1 MSKKHEPDN
10 FEQMSIFGIMNLLDN
25 TENTLSSD
33 DISKIID
40 KLSDAKRKKESIEAK
55 KRRQE
60 ERERREREAREEKE
74 RKEAHIREV
83 TSMDLPLDWENV
95 FNQDVRTKGVH
106 ADSISD
112 GLMYSLSNLG
122 RVDIEY
128 ISSIT
133 GEDYK
138 TIICALKGSIYQN
151 PETWGECFYKGWE
164 TSEEYLSG
172 NMIRK
177 WKAAKEADKEYN
189 GYFSENIKAIE
200 KVIPPTVATNDI
212 YITLGSPWVPADII
226 DDFIL
231 HLFGDPFKHD
241 RSRYNQAVID
251 RMMESWK
258 TIHDEITGT
267 WEIPC
272 KSRYNDSVSVS
283 NTYGTDKL
291 EALYILEKTLNM
303 QTIAV
308 KDKICCATNA
318 SGVKRVI
325 NKAETAAAIEKQQ
338 KLIKEFQKW
347 VWEDDA
353 RKERLERIFE
363 NKFSCIRRRIFDGSF
378 LRFPD
383 MSAQINLY
391 PYQKDAVARIIF
403 TPNTLLAH
411 DVGAGKTY
419 VMIAAAMEM
428 RRMGLSEK
436 NMFVV
441 PNNIVGQWKNIFHE
455 MYPSADILCVD
466 PKSFAPSKRESI
478 LERIRDNDFDGI
490 IIAYSCFEQIP
501 LSKGYYQNLLIDE
514 QKHIAEI
521 AGKKNKATSRL
532 KKKQEAVS
540 KALSELS
547 VAMDDLYNGVYFDEL
562 GITRLFVDEA
572 HNFKN
577 VPLETKTNNVL
588 GINSTGSKRC
598 QDMMDKVHMIQKKND
613 GKGVVLATGTPITN
627 SITDAY
633 IMQRYLQS
641 GELGMLD
648 LQSFDSWIGMFAER
662 VTEFEVDVDTSTY
675 RLATRFAKF
684 HNLPELTSLL
694 SSVADFHQVDES
706 AGIPAFDGYN
716 DALVSKTP
724 AFAAYLAD
732 ISTRAD
738 NVRKGRISRKDDNML
753 KITTDGR
760 KAALDLRLVDP
771 NAVFTYQSKVAR
783 CVENVADIYF
793 RTTSRKS
800 AQIIFCDTSTPKT
813 GFNIYDEVK
822 VMLQNKGVPSDKI
835 AFIHDAETEAQR
847 NTLFAQV
854 RNGDIR
860 ILIGSTYKLG
870 LGVNVQERLI
880 ALHHIDV
887 PWRPADMTQR
897 EGRILRRGNTNS
909 KVYIYRYITEG
920 SFDAYSWQ
928 LLETKQRFISE
939 LLSGSLTERSGT
951 DIADTVL
958 DYAEVKALAVGNQ
971 ARTFYQGT
979 GLGLAIAKRL
989 TENMNGK
996 IDCVS
1001 RKNIGTCFTVSLP
1014 FETDNSCECT
1024 DRSKVTVGESSL
1036 EGLTILLAEDNRLNM
1051 EITEFLLTNEGA
1063 NVIKAWN
1070 GKEAIEIF
1078 ELSEEYSID
1087 AILMDIMMPGTD
1099 GITAAKAIRSME
1111 RADVATV
1118 PIIAL
1123 TANAFTDDKEKSR
1136 SAGMNEH
1143 LTKPVD
1149 SSKLKSVIF
1158 GYTGKKDLTLRECYL
1173 LAGESYDDLLSR
1185 LGCDEKIIYNAVK
1198 EFMLDLHYIRLQR
1211 AIEKRDT
1218 ETAFKA
1224 AHTMKGISANL
1235 GFTKMYS
1242 EFSLVTEEL
1251 RSGNIEK
1258 ATELMT
1264 RATDEYQKIIAAF
1277 KRCMFD

>member
-532 KKKQEAVS
+532 KKKQAAVS

-577 VPLETKTNNVL
+577 VPFETKTNNVL

-633 IMQRYLQS
+633 IMQQYLQS

-662 VTEFEVDVDTSTY
+662 VTKFEVDVDTSTY

-800 AQIIFCDTSTPKT
+800 AQIIFCDASTPKA
-813 GFNIYDEVK
+813 GFNIYTELKDRLV
-822 VMLQNKGVPSDKI
+822 LHGVPESKI
-835 AFIHDAETEAQR
+835 AFVHDAETETKR
-847 NTLFAQV
+847 SLLFAKV
-854 RNGDIR
+854 RSGDIR

-958 DYAEVKALAVGNQ
+958 DYAEVKALAVGNPLVKQ
-971 ARTFYQGT
+971 RVEAANELTRYMALQSKLVESRIRLEKELLEMPGQIHNQID
-979 GLGLAIAKRL
+979 LIEYCKQDLAIY
-989 TENMNGK
+989 TEWRK
-996 IDCVS
+996 INPPV
-1001 RKNIGTCFTVSLP
+1001 
-1014 FETDNSCECT
+1014 
-1024 DRSKVTVGESSL
+1024 
-1036 EGLTILLAEDNRLNM
+1036 ED
-1051 EITEFLLTNEGA
+1051 
-1063 NVIKAWN
+1063 
-1070 GKEAIEIF
+1070 
-1078 ELSEEYSID
+1078 
-1087 AILMDIMMPGTD
+1087 
-1099 GITAAKAIRSME
+1099 
-1111 RADVATV
+1111 
-1118 PIIAL
+1118 
-1123 TANAFTDDKEKSR
+1123 
-1136 SAGMNEH
+1136 
-1143 LTKPVD
+1143 
-1149 SSKLKSVIF
+1149 SKLK
-1158 GYTGKKDLTLRECYL
+1158 KEEAEKRKTLREFIGTAIREHVLETKEKTLISYRGFAIVLPANMTLEKPYVWLKKSGKYYVELGDTDIGNLIRIDNYL
-1173 LAGESYDDLLSR
+1173 DSLGDHLGKLMLNLEKLREKEKDIRVELSKDESYTDQIETYKNKVKKLDKK
-1185 LGCDEKIIYNAVK
+1185 LGVNKK
-1198 EFMLDLHYIRLQR
+1198 
-1211 AIEKRDT
+1211 
-1218 ETAFKA
+1218 
-1224 AHTMKGISANL
+1224 
-1235 GFTKMYS
+1235 
-1242 EFSLVTEEL
+1242 
-1251 RSGNIEK
+1251 
-1258 ATELMT
+1258 
-1264 RATDEYQKIIAAF
+1264 
-1277 KRCMFD
+1277 

>member
-33 DISKIID
+33 NISKIID
-40 KLSDAKRKKESIEAK
+40 KLSDAKRRKESIEAK
-55 KRRQE
+55 KRQQE

-95 FNQDVRTKGVH
+95 FDQDVRTQGVH

-112 GLMYSLSNLG
+112 GLMYSLSDLG

-466 PKSFAPSKRESI
+466 PKSFAPSKRESV

-532 KKKQEAVS
+532 KKKQAAVS

-577 VPLETKTNNVL
+577 VPFETKTNNVL

-633 IMQRYLQS
+633 IMQQYLQS

-800 AQIIFCDTSTPKT
+800 AQIIFCDTSTPKA
-813 GFNIYDEVK
+813 GFNIYNEVK

-897 EGRILRRGNTNS
+897 EGRILRQGNTNS

-958 DYAEVKALAVGNQ
+958 DYAEVKALAVGNPLVKQ
-971 ARTFYQGT
+971 RVEAANELTRYMALQSK
-979 GLGLAIAKRL
+979 LVESRIRL
-989 TENMNGK
+989 EK
-996 IDCVS
+996 E
-1001 RKNIGTCFTVSLP
+1001 L
-1014 FETDNSCECT
+1014 
-1024 DRSKVTVGESSL
+1024 L
-1036 EGLTILLAEDNRLNM
+1036 E
-1051 EITEFLLTNEGA
+1051 
-1063 NVIKAWN
+1063 
-1070 GKEAIEIF
+1070 
-1078 ELSEEYSID
+1078 
-1087 AILMDIMMPGTD
+1087 MPGQIHNQID
-1099 GITAAKAIRSME
+1099 LIEYCKQ
-1111 RADVATV
+1111 D
-1118 PIIAL
+1118 L
-1123 TANAFTDDKEKSR
+1123 AFYTEWRKI
-1136 SAGMNEH
+1136 NP
-1143 LTKPVD
+1143 PVED
-1149 SSKLKSVIF
+1149 SKLK
-1158 GYTGKKDLTLRECYL
+1158 KEEAEKRKTLREFIGTAIREHVLETKEKTLISYRGFAIVLPANMTLEKPYVWLKKSGKYYVELGDTDIGNLIRIDNYL
-1173 LAGESYDDLLSR
+1173 DSLGDHLSKLMLNLEKLREKEKDIRVELSKGESYTDQIETYKNKVKKLDKK
-1185 LGCDEKIIYNAVK
+1185 LGVNKK
-1198 EFMLDLHYIRLQR
+1198 
-1211 AIEKRDT
+1211 
-1218 ETAFKA
+1218 
-1224 AHTMKGISANL
+1224 
-1235 GFTKMYS
+1235 
-1242 EFSLVTEEL
+1242 
-1251 RSGNIEK
+1251 
-1258 ATELMT
+1258 
-1264 RATDEYQKIIAAF
+1264 
-1277 KRCMFD
+1277 

>member
-60 ERERREREAREEKE
+60 ERERREREAREAKE

-95 FNQDVRTKGVH
+95 FNQDVRTEGVH

-164 TSEEYLSG
+164 TSVEYLSG

-177 WKAAKEADKEYN
+177 LKAAKEADKEYN

-363 NKFSCIRRRIFDGSF
+363 NNFSCIRRRIFDGSF

-633 IMQRYLQS
+633 IMQQYLQS

-800 AQIIFCDTSTPKT
+800 AQIIFCDASTPKA
-813 GFNIYDEVK
+813 GFNIYTELKDRLV
-822 VMLQNKGVPSDKI
+822 LHGVPESKI
-835 AFIHDAETEAQR
+835 AFVHDAETETKR
-847 NTLFAQV
+847 SLLFAKV
-854 RNGDIR
+854 RSGDIR

-958 DYAEVKALAVGNQ
+958 DYAEVKALAVGNPLVKQ
-971 ARTFYQGT
+971 RVEAANELTRYMALQSK
-979 GLGLAIAKRL
+979 LVESRIRL
-989 TENMNGK
+989 EK
-996 IDCVS
+996 E
-1001 RKNIGTCFTVSLP
+1001 L
-1014 FETDNSCECT
+1014 
-1024 DRSKVTVGESSL
+1024 L
-1036 EGLTILLAEDNRLNM
+1036 E
-1051 EITEFLLTNEGA
+1051 
-1063 NVIKAWN
+1063 
-1070 GKEAIEIF
+1070 
-1078 ELSEEYSID
+1078 
-1087 AILMDIMMPGTD
+1087 MPGQIHNQID
-1099 GITAAKAIRSME
+1099 LIEYCKQ
-1111 RADVATV
+1111 D
-1118 PIIAL
+1118 L
-1123 TANAFTDDKEKSR
+1123 AFYTEWRKI
-1136 SAGMNEH
+1136 NP
-1143 LTKPVD
+1143 PVED
-1149 SSKLKSVIF
+1149 SKLK
-1158 GYTGKKDLTLRECYL
+1158 KEEAEKRKTLREFIGTAIREHVLETKEKTLISYRGFAIVLPANMTLEKPYVWLKKSGKYYVELGDTDIGNLIRIDNYL
-1173 LAGESYDDLLSR
+1173 DSLGDHLGKLMLNLEKLREKEKDIRVELSKDESYTDQIETYKNKVKKLDKK
-1185 LGCDEKIIYNAVK
+1185 LGVNKK
-1198 EFMLDLHYIRLQR
+1198 
-1211 AIEKRDT
+1211 
-1218 ETAFKA
+1218 
-1224 AHTMKGISANL
+1224 
-1235 GFTKMYS
+1235 
-1242 EFSLVTEEL
+1242 
-1251 RSGNIEK
+1251 
-1258 ATELMT
+1258 
-1264 RATDEYQKIIAAF
+1264 
-1277 KRCMFD
+1277 

>member
-60 ERERREREAREEKE
+60 ERERREREAREAKE

-83 TSMDLPLDWENV
+83 TSMNLPLDWENV

-189 GYFSENIKAIE
+189 GYFAENIKAIE

-231 HLFGDPFKHD
+231 HLFGDPFKHC
-241 RSRYNQAVID
+241 RYNQDVID

-272 KSRYNDSVSVS
+272 KSRYNDSVSVN

-291 EALYILEKTLNM
+291 KALYILEKTLNM
-303 QTIAV
+303 QTIVV
-308 KDKICCATNA
+308 KDKICCAANA

-363 NKFSCIRRRIFDGSF
+363 NNFSCIRRRIFDGSF

-441 PNNIVGQWKNIFHE
+441 PNNIVGQWKNIFRE

-466 PKSFAPSKRESI
+466 PKSFAPSKRVSV

-532 KKKQEAVS
+532 KKKQAAVS

-547 VAMDDLYNGVYFDEL
+547 VAMDDLYNGVYFDDL

-577 VPLETKTNNVL
+577 VPFETKTNNVL

-724 AFAAYLAD
+724 AFTAYLAD

-738 NVRKGRISRKDDNML
+738 DVRKGRISRKDDNML

-771 NAVFTYQSKVAR
+771 KASFTYQSKVAR
-783 CVENVADIYF
+783 CSENVADIYF
-793 RTTSRKS
+793 KTSADKS
-800 AQIIFCDTSTPKT
+800 TQIIFCDTSTPKA
-813 GFNIYDEVK
+813 GFNIYTELKDRLV
-822 VMLQNKGVPSDKI
+822 LTGVSESKI
-835 AFIHDAETEAQR
+835 AFVHDAETETKRSQ
-847 NTLFAQV
+847 LFAKV
-854 RNGDIR
+854 RSGDIR

-958 DYAEVKALAVGNQ
+958 DYAEVKALAVGNPLVKQ
-971 ARTFYQGT
+971 RVEAANELTRYMALQSKLVESRIRLEKELLKIPGQIHNQIDLIEYCKQDLAFYT
-979 GLGLAIAKRL
+979 EWRKTNPPVEDSKLKKEEAEKRKTL
-989 TENMNGK
+989 REF
-996 IDCVS
+996 
-1001 RKNIGTCFTVSLP
+1001 IGTEIRKHVLETKEKTLISYRGFDIVLPANMTLEKPYVWLKKSGKYYVELGDTDIGNLIRIDNYLDSLG
-1014 FETDNSCECT
+1014 DHL
-1024 DRSKVTVGESSL
+1024 SKLTLNL
-1036 EGLTILLAEDNRLNM
+1036 EKLRE
-1051 EITEFLLTNEGA
+1051 
-1063 NVIKAWN
+1063 
-1070 GKEAIEIF
+1070 KERDIRF
-1078 ELSEEYSID
+1078 ELS
-1087 AILMDIMMPGTD
+1087 
-1099 GITAAKAIRSME
+1099 
-1111 RADVATV
+1111 
-1118 PIIAL
+1118 
-1123 TANAFTDDKEKSR
+1123 
-1136 SAGMNEH
+1136 
-1143 LTKPVD
+1143 
-1149 SSKLKSVIF
+1149 
-1158 GYTGKKDLTLRECYL
+1158 KD
-1173 LAGESYDDLLSR
+1173 ESYINQIETYKNKVKKLDKK
-1185 LGCDEKIIYNAVK
+1185 LGVDKK
-1198 EFMLDLHYIRLQR
+1198 
-1211 AIEKRDT
+1211 
-1218 ETAFKA
+1218 
-1224 AHTMKGISANL
+1224 
-1235 GFTKMYS
+1235 
-1242 EFSLVTEEL
+1242 
-1251 RSGNIEK
+1251 
-1258 ATELMT
+1258 
-1264 RATDEYQKIIAAF
+1264 
-1277 KRCMFD
+1277 

>member
-258 TIHDEITGT
+258 TIYDEITGT

-532 KKKQEAVS
+532 KKKQAAVS

-577 VPLETKTNNVL
+577 VPFETKTNNVL

-633 IMQRYLQS
+633 IMQQYLQS

-662 VTEFEVDVDTSTY
+662 VTKFEVDVDTSTY

-800 AQIIFCDTSTPKT
+800 AQIIFCDASTPKA
-813 GFNIYDEVK
+813 GFNIYTELKDRLV
-822 VMLQNKGVPSDKI
+822 LHGVPESKI
-835 AFIHDAETEAQR
+835 AFVHDAETETKR
-847 NTLFAQV
+847 SLLFAKV
-854 RNGDIR
+854 RSGDIR

-958 DYAEVKALAVGNQ
+958 DYAEVKALAVGNPLVKQ
-971 ARTFYQGT
+971 RVEAANELTRYMALQSK
-979 GLGLAIAKRL
+979 LVESRIRL
-989 TENMNGK
+989 EK
-996 IDCVS
+996 E
-1001 RKNIGTCFTVSLP
+1001 L
-1014 FETDNSCECT
+1014 
-1024 DRSKVTVGESSL
+1024 L
-1036 EGLTILLAEDNRLNM
+1036 E
-1051 EITEFLLTNEGA
+1051 
-1063 NVIKAWN
+1063 
-1070 GKEAIEIF
+1070 
-1078 ELSEEYSID
+1078 
-1087 AILMDIMMPGTD
+1087 MPGQIHNQID
-1099 GITAAKAIRSME
+1099 LIEYCKQ
-1111 RADVATV
+1111 D
-1118 PIIAL
+1118 L
-1123 TANAFTDDKEKSR
+1123 AFYTEWRKI
-1136 SAGMNEH
+1136 NP
-1143 LTKPVD
+1143 PVED
-1149 SSKLKSVIF
+1149 SKLK
-1158 GYTGKKDLTLRECYL
+1158 KEEAEKRKTLREFIGTAIREHVLETKEKTLISYRGFAIVLPANMTLEKPYVWLKKSGKYYVELGDTDIGNLIRIDNYL
-1173 LAGESYDDLLSR
+1173 DSLGDHLGKLMLNLEKLREKEKDIRVELSKDESYTDQIETYKNKVKKLDKK
-1185 LGCDEKIIYNAVK
+1185 LGVNKK
-1198 EFMLDLHYIRLQR
+1198 
-1211 AIEKRDT
+1211 
-1218 ETAFKA
+1218 
-1224 AHTMKGISANL
+1224 
-1235 GFTKMYS
+1235 
-1242 EFSLVTEEL
+1242 
-1251 RSGNIEK
+1251 
-1258 ATELMT
+1258 
-1264 RATDEYQKIIAAF
+1264 
-1277 KRCMFD
+1277 

>member
-33 DISKIID
+33 NISKIID
-40 KLSDAKRKKESIEAK
+40 KLSDAKRRKESIEAK
-55 KRRQE
+55 KRQQE

-95 FNQDVRTKGVH
+95 FDQDVRTQGVH

-112 GLMYSLSNLG
+112 GLMYSLSDLG

-177 WKAAKEADKEYN
+177 LKAAKEADKEYN

-466 PKSFAPSKRESI
+466 PKSFAPSKRESV

-521 AGKKNKATSRL
+521 ADKKNKATSRL

-694 SSVADFHQVDES
+694 SSVADFHQVDTS
-706 AGIPAFDGYN
+706 SGIPQIDGYT
-716 DALVSKTP
+716 DALVSKTNE
-724 AFAAYLAD
+724 FANYLKG
-732 ISTRAD
+732 ISQRAED
-738 NVRKGRISRKDDNML
+738 VRKGYVSRKDDNML

-771 NAVFTYQSKVAR
+771 MASFTYQSKVAR
-783 CVENVADIYF
+783 CSENVADIYF
-793 RTTSRKS
+793 KTLADKS
-800 AQIIFCDTSTPKT
+800 TQVIFCDTSTPKA
-813 GFNIYDEVK
+813 GFNIYNEVK

-958 DYAEVKALAVGNQ
+958 DYAEVKALAVGNPLVKQ
-971 ARTFYQGT
+971 RVEAANELTRYMALQRKLVESRIRLEKELLEMLGQIHNQIDLIEYCKQDLAFYT
-979 GLGLAIAKRL
+979 EWRKINPPVEDSKLKKEEAEKRKTL
-989 TENMNGK
+989 REF
-996 IDCVS
+996 
-1001 RKNIGTCFTVSLP
+1001 IGTAIREHVLETKEKTLTSYRGFDIVLP
-1014 FETDNSCECT
+1014 ANMTLEKPYVWLKKSGKYYVELGDTDIGNLIRI
-1024 DRSKVTVGESSL
+1024 DNYLDSL
-1036 EGLTILLAEDNRLNM
+1036 EDHLSKLMLNL
-1051 EITEFLLTNEGA
+1051 EKLRE
-1063 NVIKAWN
+1063 
-1070 GKEAIEIF
+1070 KEKDIRF
-1078 ELSEEYSID
+1078 ELS
-1087 AILMDIMMPGTD
+1087 
-1099 GITAAKAIRSME
+1099 
-1111 RADVATV
+1111 
-1118 PIIAL
+1118 
-1123 TANAFTDDKEKSR
+1123 
-1136 SAGMNEH
+1136 
-1143 LTKPVD
+1143 
-1149 SSKLKSVIF
+1149 
-1158 GYTGKKDLTLRECYL
+1158 KD
-1173 LAGESYDDLLSR
+1173 ESYTDQIETYKNKVKKLDKK
-1185 LGCDEKIIYNAVK
+1185 LGVDKK
-1198 EFMLDLHYIRLQR
+1198 
-1211 AIEKRDT
+1211 
-1218 ETAFKA
+1218 
-1224 AHTMKGISANL
+1224 
-1235 GFTKMYS
+1235 
-1242 EFSLVTEEL
+1242 
-1251 RSGNIEK
+1251 
-1258 ATELMT
+1258 
-1264 RATDEYQKIIAAF
+1264 
-1277 KRCMFD
+1277 

>member
-95 FNQDVRTKGVH
+95 FNQDVRTQGVH

-112 GLMYSLSNLG
+112 GLMYSLSDLG

-177 WKAAKEADKEYN
+177 LKAAKEADKEYN

-231 HLFGDPFKHD
+231 HLFGDPFKHGW
-241 RSRYNQAVID
+241 SCYNQDVI
-251 RMMESWK
+251 MESWK

-272 KSRYNDSVSVS
+272 KSRYNHSVSVS

-291 EALYILEKTLNM
+291 EALHILEKTLNM

-870 LGVNVQERLI
+870 LGVNIQERLI

-897 EGRILRRGNTNS
+897 EGRILRQGNTNS

-958 DYAEVKALAVGNQ
+958 DYAEVKALAVGNPLVKQ
-971 ARTFYQGT
+971 RVEAANELTRYMALQSK
-979 GLGLAIAKRL
+979 LVESRIRL
-989 TENMNGK
+989 EK
-996 IDCVS
+996 E
-1001 RKNIGTCFTVSLP
+1001 L
-1014 FETDNSCECT
+1014 
-1024 DRSKVTVGESSL
+1024 L
-1036 EGLTILLAEDNRLNM
+1036 E
-1051 EITEFLLTNEGA
+1051 
-1063 NVIKAWN
+1063 
-1070 GKEAIEIF
+1070 
-1078 ELSEEYSID
+1078 
-1087 AILMDIMMPGTD
+1087 MPGQIHNQID
-1099 GITAAKAIRSME
+1099 LIEYCKQ
-1111 RADVATV
+1111 D
-1118 PIIAL
+1118 L
-1123 TANAFTDDKEKSR
+1123 AFYTEWRKI
-1136 SAGMNEH
+1136 NP
-1143 LTKPVD
+1143 PVED
-1149 SSKLKSVIF
+1149 SKLK
-1158 GYTGKKDLTLRECYL
+1158 KEEAEKRKTLREFIGTAIREHVLETKEKTLISYRGFAIVLPANMALEKPYVWLKKSGKYYVELGDTDIGNLIRIDNYL
-1173 LAGESYDDLLSR
+1173 DSLGDHLGKLMLNLEKLREKEKDIRVELSKDESYTDQIETYKNKVKKLDKK
-1185 LGCDEKIIYNAVK
+1185 LGVNKK
-1198 EFMLDLHYIRLQR
+1198 
-1211 AIEKRDT
+1211 
-1218 ETAFKA
+1218 
-1224 AHTMKGISANL
+1224 
-1235 GFTKMYS
+1235 
-1242 EFSLVTEEL
+1242 
-1251 RSGNIEK
+1251 
-1258 ATELMT
+1258 
-1264 RATDEYQKIIAAF
+1264 
-1277 KRCMFD
+1277 